1 MRKTKKLDLSKCYS
15 FPAELQTV
23 HYGGHII
30 IIAPL
35 CLSWIVLDNCSQ
47 LRLFHLLK
55 SHHIA
60 DAIMMAG
67 ASESDV
73 RHTLTQIEA
82 RGFCDSREAHSVK
95 DENTSHM
102 QFFLTDGC
110 NLRCPHC
117 LMRAAERGDDEL
129 STTEVYNVL
138 EAFKSNG
145 GRVVTFSGGEIAL
158 RQDISDILHHCL
170 SLGLK
175 ADLLTNGTLWD
186 EALVERVAACLGRVQ
201 ISIDGFSEE
210 SNARIRGK
218 GSFAK
223 SLRAVDLFVRAGVK
237 VEVAVTPM
245 LNDSL
250 EDDAPRFVAWAKE
263 LKRMYHDYDFSFRF
277 TGELIDG
284 RNVQL
289 TPEEQE
295 RYGRIMTSIHDGYW
309 GGDSEA
315 ESFISFVKSRELR
328 SGCTFGSFNVSANGD
343 IYACGRVAGMRPL
356 ANVRRDNLA
365 EIFRSLRRLTRLS
378 QVENLS
384 PCKGCELR
392 YFCGGK
398 CRIKY
403 FDAFIQ
409 LDDLSRLP
417 EPAQLVRDCP
427 SSVKEHFYRLMLD
440 ANERLFA

>member
-1 MRKTKKLDLSKCYS
+1 MRKSKRLDLSKQYS
-15 FPAELQTV
+15 FPSELHAV
-23 HYGGHII
+23 NFDGHIL

-35 CLSWIVLDNCSQ
+35 CLRWIVLDNDDQ
-47 LRLFHLLK
+47 LRLFHLLQ
-55 SHHIA
+55 SHCMA
-60 DAIMMAG
+60 DAIHMAG

-82 RGFCDSREAHSVK
+82 RGLCDSPDARSVN

-117 LMRAAERGDDEL
+117 LMMAAEKGDDEL
-129 STTEVYNVL
+129 STTEVCNVL
-138 EAFKSNG
+138 DSFKSNG

-158 RQDISDILHHCL
+158 RTDLSDILAHCRY
-170 SLGLK
+170 LGLK
-175 ADLLTNGTLWD
+175 ADLLTNGTLWNK
-186 EALVERVAACLGRVQ
+186 ALVERVAACLGRVQ

-210 SNARIRGK
+210 SNAQIRGK
-218 GSFAK
+218 GSFVK
-223 SLRAVDLFVRAGVK
+223 SLHAVDLFVRAGVK

-250 EDDAPRFVAWAKE
+250 EDDAPRFVSWAKE
-263 LKRMYHDYDFSFRF
+263 LKQKYREYDFSFRF

-289 TPEEQE
+289 TPDEQE
-295 RYGRIMTSIHDGYW
+295 RYGRIMTSIHDSYW
-309 GGDSEA
+309 ESDAEA
-315 ESFISFVKSRELR
+315 ESFISFVKSGELR
-328 SGCTFGSFNVSANGD
+328 SGCSFGSFNVRANGD
-343 IYACGRVAGMRPL
+343 VYACGRVAGMRPL
-356 ANVRRDNLA
+356 ANIRRDNLY
-365 EIFRSLRRLTRLS
+365 EVFRSLRRLTRLS

-384 PCKGCELR
+384 PCKECELR

-403 FDAFIQ
+403 FDAFAQ
-409 LDDLSRLP
+409 LDDLSQLP
-417 EPAQLVRDCP
+417 EAAHLEGNCH
-427 SSVKEHFYRLMLD
+427 SSVKEHFYRLMID
-440 ANERLFA
+440 TNERLFS